1 MIMYHPYY
9 LEYIMPKILN
19 KKSIF
24 RSKLF
29 DIKEADIEFNN
40 NILKYEII
48 SGTGNGA
55 VLIVPIINNDII
67 FIKEYAA
74 AVDDYMITFPKGKID
89 DGETIV
95 EAANR
100 ELQEEIGYKSLEIRL
115 IKKLYLAPG
124 YIDHMTYVMVAKE
137 LSLSS
142 LAGDEPEE
150 LEVIRV
156 NREDVRSFLNK
167 HEIVDSRVYA
177 AISFIEN
184 HE

>member
-1 MIMYHPYY
+1 MYHPCYA
-9 LEYIMPKILN
+9 EYTMPKIIK

-29 DIKEADIEFNN
+29 DIKEADIEFKN

-74 AVDDYMITFPKGKID
+74 AVDDYMITLPKGKID
-89 DGETIV
+89 QGETII

-100 ELQEEIGYKSLEIRL
+100 ELQEEISYKSSEIKL

-124 YIDHMTYVMVAKE
+124 YIDHITYVMVAKD
-137 LSLSS
+137 LSASSLS
-142 LAGDEPEE
+142 GDEPEE

-156 NREDVRSFLNK
+156 NREDVHSFLHK
-167 HEIVDSRVYA
+167 HDIVDSRVYA
-177 AISFIEN
+177 AISFIEKP
-184 HE
+184 

>member
-1 MIMYHPYY
+1 
-9 LEYIMPKILN
+9 MPKIL
-19 KKSIF
+19 KQKSIF
-24 RSKLF
+24 KSKLF
-29 DIKEADIEFNN
+29 DIKQADIEFNG
-40 NILKYEII
+40 ITMKYEII

-55 VLIVPIINNDII
+55 VMVVPFIENDII

-74 AVDDYMITFPKGKID
+74 AIDDYMITFPKGKID
-89 DGETIV
+89 KGETIE

-100 ELQEEIGYKSLEIRL
+100 ELQEEVGYKSKEIKL

-137 LSLSS
+137 LSVSS
-142 LAGDEPEE
+142 LSGDEPED

-156 NREDVRSFLNK
+156 HRDDVTNFLDKN
-167 HEIVDSRVYA
+167 EIIDSRVHA
-177 AISFIEN
+177 ALNIIEN